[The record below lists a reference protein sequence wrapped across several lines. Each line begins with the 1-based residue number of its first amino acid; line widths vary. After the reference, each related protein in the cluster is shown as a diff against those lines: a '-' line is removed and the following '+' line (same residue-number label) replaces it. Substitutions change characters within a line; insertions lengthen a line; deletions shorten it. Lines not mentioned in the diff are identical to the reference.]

1 MAAKRDYYEVLGV
14 PRDADRAAIR
24 NSFRKL
30 ALKYHPDRNK
40 SPDATEKFKEI
51 AEAYAVLY
59 DPKKRA
65 EYDAGGFSKVAGFS
79 AEDLFGGIDVEELF
93 GGLGFDFGGTSI
105 FDRLFRHRA
114 GPQKG
119 APLEIEIL
127 VPVEHIVSGG
137 EETVRVRRPVSCEKC
152 GGSGAKAGTQP
163 KACSRCGGTGQ
174 VSQEEHKGGV
184 RLQQI
189 STCPGCAGRGT
200 IIEEPCGDCRG
211 TGQAVREE
219 TLTVRIPVGVEEGT
233 ALRIPGHGMPSPDKG
248 GQPGDL
254 FVVVRSELPPG
265 LLRRGA
271 DLWRT
276 ETLAIPDAVLGT
288 ELELATHNGTVSATV
303 PPGTQ
308 PDTVL
313 RLRGKGLPRFGG
325 AGCGDL
331 YVRIA
336 VHVPD
341 RLSARERD
349 LYNRLRDIGKKH

>member
-1 MAAKRDYYEVLGV
+1 
-14 PRDADRAAIR
+14 
-24 NSFRKL
+24 
-30 ALKYHPDRNK
+30 
-40 SPDATEKFKEI
+40 
-51 AEAYAVLY
+51 
-59 DPKKRA
+59 
-65 EYDAGGFSKVAGFS
+65 
-79 AEDLFGGIDVEELF
+79 
-93 GGLGFDFGGTSI
+93 
-105 FDRLFRHRA
+105 
-114 GPQKG
+114 
-119 APLEIEIL
+119 
-127 VPVEHIVSGG
+127 
-137 EETVRVRRPVSCEKC
+137 
-152 GGSGAKAGTQP
+152 
-163 KACSRCGGTGQ
+163 
-174 VSQEEHKGGV
+174 
-184 RLQQI
+184 
-189 STCPGCAGRGT
+189 
-200 IIEEPCGDCRG
+200 
-211 TGQAVREE
+211 
-219 TLTVRIPVGVEEGT
+219 
-233 ALRIPGHGMPSPDKG
+233 MPSPDKG

-325 AGCGDL
+325 AGWGDL
-331 YVRIA
+331 YVQIA